1 MSTNTEPSKE
11 PRSILIIDDEHNIL
25 LGVKRLLER
34 SGYKVTTCDD
44 GLASIKIAE
53 ETLPDLII
61 CDIMMPYLD
70 GFTTR
75 EAIAA
80 NPLTKDIPF
89 IFLTARTSQLDKV
102 KGLQEGADD
111 YITKPFNP
119 LELVAR
125 VEAIFR
131 RQNRDK
137 QSAMQEISRRL
148 ELIEAE
154 KLKNNPKEVQMS
166 AKQILTALKVVLAEK
181 FTDPDDI
188 EKFTEKSISQFQRL
202 NFLVNDLMFL
212 NSFDK
217 GDAIYLRQL
226 VDIKNDFMLPIAQR
240 QELYLEKKLQINIH
254 VAEDVVIYA
263 PRREFSQVIGHI
275 ADNAMKFA
283 PPRSSVQIELLANGE
298 GGCVLTVLDH
308 GHGIPVELHEKV
320 FERYY
325 QIDQDNSNKFEGLGL
340 GLTISRPI
348 TRSLGGDLVILPTDR
363 DCKIQLTLPPAH
375 LDMP

>member
-1 MSTNTEPSKE
+1 
-11 PRSILIIDDEHNIL
+11 
-25 LGVKRLLER
+25 
-34 SGYKVTTCDD
+34 
-44 GLASIKIAE
+44 
-53 ETLPDLII
+53 
-61 CDIMMPYLD
+61 
-70 GFTTR
+70 
-75 EAIAA
+75 
-80 NPLTKDIPF
+80 
-89 IFLTARTSQLDKV
+89 
-102 KGLQEGADD
+102 
-111 YITKPFNP
+111 
-119 LELVAR
+119 
-125 VEAIFR
+125 
-131 RQNRDK
+131 
-137 QSAMQEISRRL
+137 
-148 ELIEAE
+148 
-154 KLKNNPKEVQMS
+154 
-166 AKQILTALKVVLAEK
+166 
-181 FTDPDDI
+181 
-188 EKFTEKSISQFQRL
+188 
-202 NFLVNDLMFL
+202 MFL